1 MKVRAID
8 VYPLILPVAEIY
20 GGAAGTLEDCR
31 SLIVRVETDN
41 GIEGWGEATQG
52 RPGNTYELR
61 DYGDHVLKYFAPA
74 LIGRD
79 IEETGS
85 VMQTLHQIRYGH
97 PLTKA
102 ALETAL
108 FDALGKWCRVPLYR
122 FLGGPYRRE
131 IDLVGGLGLDLGPEN
146 IGERAEQLKRDGFRA
161 FKIKIGG
168 KDRKRDM
175 MRVGA
180 VREAIGAEATIRV
193 DGNAAYSF
201 TEARDVLTEL
211 SRFHIAD
218 AEQPLARGDLKR
230 LAELRRAVGI
240 PIAAQESV
248 SSPEDALAVLEEQA
262 ADLLKIKLTHIGGFQ
277 RGIQIAAIV
286 GAKDFPVV
294 VGQGSACTPVL
305 SAAEMHLH
313 ASLKNAQSGGEMT
326 GFLRLGEQDIFSPL
340 QVTRGKVSLP
350 SQPGLGI
357 EVNKE
362 KLAQLTKGSRK
373 TGNEKGGRH
382 G

>member
-1 MKVRAID
+1 MKVLAID
-8 VYPLILPVAEIY
+8 TYPLILPVAEIY

-31 SLIVRVETDN
+31 SLIVRVETEN

-52 RPGNTYELR
+52 RPGNTYETLETMEIMMR
-61 DYGDHVLKYFAPA
+61 KYFGPA
-74 LIGRD
+74 LIGMD
-79 IEETGS
+79 LEETGS
-85 VMQTLHQIRYGH
+85 LLQTLHQIRYGH

-108 FDALGKWCRVPLYR
+108 FDALGKLYRVPLYR
-122 FLGGPYRRE
+122 FLGGPYRGE
-131 IDLVGGLGLDLGPEN
+131 IELVGGLGLDLGPES
-146 IGERAEQLKRDGFRA
+146 IGERAGQLRRDGFRT

-168 KDRKRDM
+168 KDRGRDVA
-175 MRVGA
+175 RVGA
-180 VREAIGAEATIRV
+180 VRDAVGAEPTIRV

-201 TEARDVLTEL
+201 AEAREILTEL
-211 SRFHIAD
+211 GRFHIAD
-218 AEQPLARGDLKR
+218 AEQPLARGDLKS
-230 LAELRRAVGI
+230 LADLRRAVGI

-277 RGIQIAAIV
+277 RGAQVAAIV
-286 GAKDFPVV
+286 GAKGLPVV
-294 VGQGSACTPVL
+294 VGQGSACTTVL

-313 ASLKNAQSGGEMT
+313 AALKNAQPGGEMT

-340 QVTRGKVSLP
+340 QVVRGKVSLP
-350 SQPGLGI
+350 SHPGLGI

-362 KLAQLTKGSRK
+362 KLKQLAK
-373 TGNEKGGRH
+373 RH
-382 G
+382 